1 MVRCLSCDAELQG
14 RFCHRCGQEAVDHR
28 VPFRVLVADALGD
41 LLAFVWTLVA
51 S

>member
-1 MVRCLSCDAELQG
+1 MVRCWSFDAELQG